1 MTSGVKIARKLLPYW
16 FTFLAVCA
24 TANCFISPKDSE
36 YWVHRQWLVQISI
49 ACVAW
54 ALAVFFF
61 QKKRSI

>member
-1 MTSGVKIARKLLPYW
+1 MTSVAKIARKLLPYW

-24 TANCFISPKDSE
+24 TANCFISAKDSD
-36 YWVHRQWLVQISI
+36 YWAHRQWLVQIST
-49 ACVAW
+49 AFVAW